1 MTIRNF
7 PVAQALYIKYCK
19 EHNPQALSEIYI
31 QEDDFNSQA
40 ELFLRDSLNPNVC
53 IIIFV
58 ITIKIIYI
66 IECQANIMMS
76 SRLFTFTFVQI

>member
-40 ELFLRDSLNPNVC
+40 ELFLRESLNPNVS
-53 IIIFV
+53 
-58 ITIKIIYI
+58 TI
-66 IECQANIMMS
+66 
-76 SRLFTFTFVQI
+76 

>member
-7 PVAQALYIKYCK
+7 AIAQALYVKYCR

-40 ELFLRDSLNPNVC
+40 ELFLMESFDPTVSCSASAVNDHATQIALSRSR
-53 IIIFV
+53 II
-58 ITIKIIYI
+58 KQRNEII
-66 IECQANIMMS
+66 CG
-76 SRLFTFTFVQI
+76 

>member
-7 PVAQALYIKYCK
+7 SVAQALYIKYCK

-40 ELFLRDSLNPNVC
+40 DLFLRESLNPNVSVLS
-53 IIIFV
+53 IFNFLSFLSNF
-58 ITIKIIYI
+58 
-66 IECQANIMMS
+66 NIF
-76 SRLFTFTFVQI
+76 L